1 MADNA
6 DLADIRQTEALERAI
21 GAARGCIGRGDSESN
36 CVECGGEIPEA
47 RRDFGGVTMCV
58 DCAAECERMEAMRR
72 C

>member
-6 DLADIRQTEALERAI
+6 DLADIRQTEILEQMI
-21 GAARGCIGRGDSESN
+21 GAARGRIGCGESESN

-58 DCAAECERMEAMRR
+58 DCASELERMESMRR